1 MRGPHGG
8 GSRGPL
14 VHEQL
19 ESRLARSGAAVI
31 GEMMMRSMA
40 SDPGL
45 RQLLFGG
52 LAHGAMERSCSRDDP
67 PRA

>member
-1 MRGPHGG
+1 M
-8 GSRGPL
+8 
-14 VHEQL
+14 HEQL

-31 GEMMMRSMA
+31 GEMMRSMA

-52 LAHGAMERSCSRDDP
+52 LGHGAMGGSRSRDDSP
-67 PRA
+67 HAPDGYRNEGHGARG